1 MYETIKGWFDP
12 QPMKLIAK
20 PGLMTILDLALYRSV
35 EGELTA
41 SVCAAHALLRVWIDM
56 KQQAQDVL
64 QNHDSSL
71 VFARHCLEAAC
82 DAIEKLSTDRFA
94 VSANLSDAYETP
106 ATSFSSATLSGQ
118 ISIIESVSDTGRRMP
133 NPQRRRDCW
142 ETARLICPD
151 HVWADDAFLTGQR
164 LIRVLTKYLPDDSY
178 LTEEKRPVK
187 ILVDLVRQDLKMRLH
202 QFRVATE
209 SNAVVLKRLY
219 LVKCEFRAPFR
230 AFLEAHQTVQ
240 RAPSLDLVQ
249 EFMEKGKTHKR
260 HNSTLK
266 ESTTKLQK
274 LLENPKLVEAL
285 HVEEL
290 LEGIEQK
297 MAQGIFAFTEVAR
310 LIDCKK
316 AKLKGLPG
324 ILEADELQLLQDLL
338 RRLKCCLCRK
348 ISPETSTGIRPI
360 LLDLQGV
367 PRDEAGSFLRKKTFS
382 EGIFHEQI
390 STFLKQLQKITTLCQ
405 TRHAFTSE
413 QRRGDSSF
421 DVPSSLIK
429 ECTKLDCQLWEAYCL
444 DWFDLVRRQNMLSE
458 GFDTLSEEIRQA
470 EMEASIR
477 AASAESLGMVRD
489 RLERLTK
496 DRELRWEVLQDM
508 VEEVCAREMNWKVIL
523 QEPPKD
529 CALELPSTSVVG
541 LLGLTL
547 KMGGES
553 LPIG

>member
-508 VEEVCAREMNWKVIL
+508 VEEVCAREMNW
-523 QEPPKD
+523 
-529 CALELPSTSVVG
+529 
-541 LLGLTL
+541 
-547 KMGGES
+547 
-553 LPIG
+553 